1 MKVGYRFRLRH
12 RATCFCVPV
21 RLPTS
26 TRAIR
31 RFFRDVVNAVDGA
44 TLVASRYNQML
55 IYGLYQKRFPLSFD
69 RGNIQFPLGDE
80 LVNQRAVSYGTY
92 NDGLGRGRIALGQ
105 LRCGAR
111 NVAISFARSPAA
123 RITPSQSSGETQRV
137 VAFPAAAMQKASD
150 DFSYRTYWG
159 SVLSRSVFTGL
170 SLLPVHPAVKKMLRI
185 KKKLFHC
192 LM

>member
-1 MKVGYRFRLRH
+1 MVPRLSLP
-12 RATCFCVPV
+12 AT
-21 RLPTS
+21 T
-26 TRAIR
+26 
-31 RFFRDVVNAVDGA
+31 
-44 TLVASRYNQML
+44 QML

-185 KKKLFHC
+185 KRSCFIEKVYKVTVGHTDFYGGIHYRGCRVSWC
-192 LM
+192 L

>member
-1 MKVGYRFRLRH
+1 MVPRLSLPATIRCSSTVCIKNDSHCPSTAETSSFPSAMSWSISGLCPMVPIMMDWGVGESLWVNCGVAPETLR
-12 RATCFCVPV
+12 
-21 RLPTS
+21 
-26 TRAIR
+26 
-31 RFFRDVVNAVDGA
+31 
-44 TLVASRYNQML
+44 
-55 IYGLYQKRFPLSFD
+55 
-69 RGNIQFPLGDE
+69 
-80 LVNQRAVSYGTY
+80 
-92 NDGLGRGRIALGQ
+92 
-105 LRCGAR
+105 
-111 NVAISFARSPAA
+111 ISFARSPAA
-123 RITPSQSSGETQRV
+123 RITPSQSSGKTQRV